1 MNEAKIK
8 NIDEYISGFPEATQ
22 KILKKIR
29 STIKKAAPEAEEA
42 IKYSMPTFTLKGNL
56 VYFAAFKNHIGLYP
70 APSGDNA
77 INDELS
83 LYKAAKG
90 TLRFPLDKPIPYAL
104 ISRVVKLRVKESMH
118 KTKTR
123 KGTRASASTKKHF

>member
-29 STIKKAAPEAEEA
+29 STIKKAAPEAEET

-70 APSGDNA
+70 APSGDDA
-77 INDELS
+77 INDELT
-83 LYKAAKG
+83 LYKAAKA
-90 TLRFPLDKPIPYAL
+90 TLRFPLDRPIPYAL
-104 ISRVVKLRVKESMH
+104 ISRVVKLRVKENMD

-123 KGTRASASTKKHF
+123 KA